1 MEFSQDRSWSCY
13 PNGIVHSRRRFMH
26 VLSTAAAVSMLR
38 PESLL
43 FSQEQD
49 DDKSVPAFPTGGFP
63 EGATRL
69 NFNENPLGPSPKV
82 LQAILEKG
90 LRDGNRYNYIDPLI
104 DAIAKHH
111 NLPSAN
117 VVVGCGSTE
126 FLQFAP
132 WAFLKSGTRM
142 VLPVPSYGYAA
153 GVAEGIGAKVSRVPL
168 GPLGTVDTASM
179 KKAIRRN
186 TRMVYLANPNNP
198 TGAVLSLDAIRTLA
212 QSIPRDAVLFVD
224 EAYNDFLPDEGAI
237 ELVRQG
243 MPVLVTRTFS
253 KAHGLAGLR
262 LGYAM
267 APDAVMKKLKT
278 VWWGDFG
285 INAAARIAGPAA
297 LDDEAHVKSYVQV
310 IDQGLS
316 QLRGGLEQMGHKPY
330 PHRAPFFM
338 VDLGQRAKPLM
349 VALYK
354 QKIYVQDGNNWKMPN
369 FLRVSVGLPEENE
382 VFLKAMH
389 ELSA

>member
-13 PNGIVHSRRRFMH
+13 PNGIAHSRRRFMH
-26 VLSTAAAVSMLR
+26 VLGAAAAVSTLR
-38 PESLL
+38 PETLL

-49 DDKSVPAFPTGGFP
+49 DDESVPAFPKGGFP
-63 EGATRL
+63 EGSTRL

-82 LQAILEKG
+82 LQALLDEG

-111 NLPSAN
+111 DLPSAN
-117 VVVGCGSTE
+117 VVAGCGSTE

-132 WAFLKSGTRM
+132 WAFLKSGSSL

-153 GVAEGIGAKVSRVPL
+153 GVAEGIGAKVIRVPL
-168 GPLGTVDTASM
+168 GPLGTVDTTAM

-186 TRMVYLANPNNP
+186 TRIVYLANPNNP
-198 TGAVLSLDAIRTLA
+198 TGAVLPLEAIRPLA
-212 QSIPRDAVLFVD
+212 QALPRDSILFVD
-224 EAYNDFLPDEGAI
+224 EAYNDFLPDKGAI
-237 ELVRQG
+237 ELVREG

-267 APDAVMKKLKT
+267 APDAVMKQLKT

-297 LDDEAHVKSYVQV
+297 LDDEAHVESYVRV

-316 QLRGGLEQMGHKPY
+316 QLRGGLEKMGHKPY

-338 VDLGQRAKPLM
+338 VDLGRTAKPIM

-369 FLRVSVGLPEENE
+369 FLRVSVGLPDENE
-382 VFLKAMH
+382 VFLKAMR
-389 ELSA
+389 ELSV

>member
-13 PNGIVHSRRRFMH
+13 PNGISHSRRRFMH
-26 VLSTAAAVSMLR
+26 VLGAAAAVSTLR
-38 PESLL
+38 PETLL
-43 FSQEQD
+43 FSQEQED
-49 DDKSVPAFPTGGFP
+49 DDSVPAFPEGGFP
-63 EGATRL
+63 EGSTRL
-69 NFNENPLGPSPKV
+69 NFNENPLGPSPRV
-82 LQAILEKG
+82 LQALLDEG

-104 DAIAKHH
+104 DSIAKHH

-132 WAFLKSGTRM
+132 WAFLKSGSSL

-153 GVAEGIGAKVSRVPL
+153 GVAEGIGAKVIRVPL
-168 GPLGTVDTASM
+168 GPLGTVDTIAL

-186 TRMVYLANPNNP
+186 TRIVYLANPNNP
-198 TGAVLSLDAIRTLA
+198 TGAVLPLEAIRPLAQALPEDAI
-212 QSIPRDAVLFVD
+212 LFID
-224 EAYNDFLPDEGAI
+224 EAYNDFLPDKGAI
-237 ELVRQG
+237 ELVREG

-267 APDAVMKKLKT
+267 APDAVMKQLKT

-297 LDDEAHVKSYVQV
+297 LNDEAHVESYVRV

-316 QLRGGLEQMGHKPY
+316 QLRGDLEKMGHKPY

-338 VDLGQRAKPLM
+338 VDLGRSARPLM
-349 VALYK
+349 LALYK

-382 VFLKAMH
+382 VFLKAMR
-389 ELSA
+389 ELSV